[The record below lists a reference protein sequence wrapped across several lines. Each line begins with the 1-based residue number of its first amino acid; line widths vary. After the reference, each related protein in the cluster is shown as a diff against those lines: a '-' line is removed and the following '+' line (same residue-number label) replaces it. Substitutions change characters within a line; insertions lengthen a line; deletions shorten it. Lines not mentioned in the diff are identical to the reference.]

1 MGKKGGCEH
10 ANGQRDEEWATKALH
25 VRDRGHK
32 VTVAALSLSASD
44 LGTNHN
50 GTRAPTTHQSGAW
63 AQHELKNLT
72 GLGPE
77 SGVTPQ
83 HELGPTKPQNG
94 PSPKPRVKPQHEPSL
109 TTRHTTHSSLRITP
123 TLSLSDSNDLSLLPL
138 YHP

>member
-63 AQHELKNLT
+63 AQHELKNFT

-77 SGVTPQ
+77 FGR
-83 HELGPTKPQNG
+83 N
-94 PSPKPRVKPQHEPSL
+94 
-109 TTRHTTHSSLRITP
+109 TP
-123 TLSLSDSNDLSLLPL
+123 TRTNEPHRAWPRIGRNTPTRTWNLLNLKTGLAPNQG
-138 YHP
+138 